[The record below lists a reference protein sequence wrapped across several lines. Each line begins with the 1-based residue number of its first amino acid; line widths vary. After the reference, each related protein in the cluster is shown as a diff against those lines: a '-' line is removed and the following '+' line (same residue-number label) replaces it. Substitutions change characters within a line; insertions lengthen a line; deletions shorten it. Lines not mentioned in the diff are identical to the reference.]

1 MEETKQTQDITRW
14 NRAQRRNFR
23 KSTHLTIPGRNLPYI
38 KAFHGKLEDYYA
50 KREEEISQEKN
61 NG

>member
-23 KSTHLTIPGRNLPYI
+23 KQTHLTIPGRNLPYQ
-38 KAFHGKLEDYYA
+38 KAFHGKLEDYYT
-50 KREEEISQEKN
+50 KREEEISQEKV
-61 NG
+61 